1 MASAAAQETR
11 IIWFSSQS
19 FLICMVSPLVDG
31 PMMASTLSSSI
42 NCLANETVFSGLP
55 PLSLMINSS
64 FRPST
69 PPEALIL
76 STSIFAV
83 LASGAPRK
91 DAGPV
96 TEKMAPILMGWVS
109 AAAKPRGAAS
119 RAASQQ
125 APTTNGRIFF
135 IGGFGS
141 MPVIAGLEREN
152 HLGAQE
158 GHQVLVCVVITRP
171 DEFAP
176 EMSAYVVVEF

>member
-1 MASAAAQETR
+1 SFCGVLKTNLARGLTMASAAAQETR

-42 NCLANETVFSGLP
+42 NCLANETAFSGLP

-64 FRPST
+64 FWPST

-76 STSIFAV
+76 STSICTVF
-83 LASGAPRK
+83 ASGAPRK

-109 AAAKPRGAAS
+109 SAAEERGTDNG
-119 RAASQQ
+119 AASQQ
-125 APTTNGRIFF
+125 APAIISRFF
-135 IGGFGS
+135 FMGCFRLIE
-141 MPVIAGLEREN
+141 VNAGLERE
-152 HLGAQE
+152 HYFG
-158 GHQVLVCVVITRP
+158 
-171 DEFAP
+171 
-176 EMSAYVVVEF
+176 